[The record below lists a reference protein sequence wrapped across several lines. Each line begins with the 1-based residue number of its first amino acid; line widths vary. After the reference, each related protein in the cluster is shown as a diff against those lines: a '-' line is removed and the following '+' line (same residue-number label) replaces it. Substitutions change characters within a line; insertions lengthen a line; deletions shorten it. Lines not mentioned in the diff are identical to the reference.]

1 MNIPTVI
8 GHRGCAALAP
18 ENTLAGFRHAAAL
31 GVRCVEFDVRLCADG
46 RLVLMHDDTLDRT
59 TSGRGRVRD
68 GDSGDI
74 RRLDAGGWFS
84 PGFTGEPV
92 PDLQDAMALL
102 GALGM
107 GANIEIKAA
116 PDLAAAT
123 GRAVAACVRRHWPTH
138 LPPPLISSFV
148 YDCVAAFAAAVP
160 EPRLGYL
167 MDWEPDAWQTRRRA
181 YPWRSLHCNHRRL
194 DRAAVDRLHPEGLAL
209 VAYTVNDPARAR
221 ALLELGVVSVI
232 TDRPDALL
240 AALS

>member
-1 MNIPTVI
+1 MTFPTVI

-31 GVRCVEFDVRLCADG
+31 GVRWVEFDVRLCADG

-59 TSGRGRVRD
+59 TDGRGRVRD
-68 GDSGDI
+68 GNSSDMRS
-74 RRLDAGGWFS
+74 LDAGGWFS
-84 PGFTGEPV
+84 ADFAGEPV
-92 PDLQDAMALL
+92 PDLEDAMALL

-123 GRAVAACVRRHWPTH
+123 GRAVAASVRRHWPAH

-148 YDCVAAFAAAVP
+148 YDCIAAFAAAMP
-160 EPRLGYL
+160 EPWLGYL
-167 MDWEPDAWQTRRRA
+167 MDWDPKAWQARRRA

-194 DRAAVDRLHPEGLAL
+194 DGAAVARLQAEGLAL

-221 ALLELGVVSVI
+221 ALLEIGVASVI
-232 TDRPDALL
+232 TDRPDRML